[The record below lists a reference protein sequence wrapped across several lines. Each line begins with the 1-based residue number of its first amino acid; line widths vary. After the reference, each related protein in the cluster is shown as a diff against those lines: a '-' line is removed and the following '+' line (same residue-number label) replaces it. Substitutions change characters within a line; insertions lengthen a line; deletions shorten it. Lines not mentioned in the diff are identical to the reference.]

1 MEDREV
7 KQNCVCV
14 CATKLCVEDGVC
26 ESCVKESV

>member
-7 KQNCVCV
+7 KQSLCV

>member
-7 KQNCVCV
+7 KQNCV